1 MVVRLLLTA
10 AIGYFLGNL
19 NGAFIMYKL
28 LTGEDIRK
36 SGSGNAGLTNFM
48 RNFGPAKGIWVLVI
62 DIGKA
67 VAACLIGKLLLAPVD
82 YANEGVMLAAVAVS
96 LGHDFPALLGFH
108 GGKGIVCGFSVA
120 LCADWRCALIILA
133 VFAVPARHR
142 KRRALPAHL
151 DPPGPGSL
159 RHGGVRH
166 GSAAFCV
173 SFLWLHWNEPFVA
186 AMGVVIGLLAIFMHR
201 ANIKRLLEGTEKK
214 ATFSKFKKQK

>member
-1 MVVRLLLTA
+1 MVLRFLLTV
-10 AIGYFLGNL
+10 IVGYLLGNL

-28 LTGEDIRK
+28 LTHEDIRK

-48 RNFGPAKGIWVLVI
+48 RNFGPGKGIWVLLI

-67 VAACLIGKLLLAPVD
+67 VAACLLGKFLLTPMGCGM
-82 YANEGVMLAAVAVS
+82 EGLMAGAVAVS

-133 VFAVPARHR
+133 VFVICLYFTRYV
-142 KRRALPAHL
+142 
-151 DPPGPGSL
+151 SL
-159 RHGGVRH
+159 
-166 GSAAFCV
+166 SSILAAAAFCV
-173 SFLWLHWNEPFVA
+173 SFVIFHANEPVVA
-186 AMGVVIGLLAIFMHR
+186 ILGVVIGLLAIFMHR
-201 ANIKRLLEGTEKK
+201 ANIKRLLAGTEKK

>member
-1 MVVRLLLTA
+1 MWIRGIITVVIA
-10 AIGYFLGNL
+10 YFLGNL

-28 LTGEDIRK
+28 LTHEDIRS

-67 VAACLIGKLLLAPVD
+67 VAACLIGKLLLAPFGYGD
-82 YANEGVMLAAVAVS
+82 EGVMLAAVAVS

-120 LCADWRCALIILA
+120 LCADWRCALAILA
-133 VFAVPARHR
+133 VFAICLYLTRYV
-142 KRRALPAHL
+142 
-151 DPPGPGSL
+151 SL
-159 RHGGVRH
+159 SSILGA
-166 GSAAFCV
+166 AAFCV
-173 SFLWLHWNEPFVA
+173 SFLLLHWQEPFVA

-201 ANIKRLLEGTEKK
+201 ANIKRLLSGTEKK

>member
-1 MVVRLLLTA
+1 MWIRGLATILIA
-10 AIGYFLGNL
+10 YFLGNL
-19 NGAFIMYKL
+19 NGAFVMYKL

-67 VAACLIGKLLLAPVD
+67 VLACLVGKFLFAPLG
-82 YANEGVMLAAVAVS
+82 YAREGLMLAAVAVS

-133 VFAVPARHR
+133 VFGFGLYITRYV
-142 KRRALPAHL
+142 
-151 DPPGPGSL
+151 SL
-159 RHGGVRH
+159 SSVL
-166 GSAAFCV
+166 AAATFCI
-173 SFLWLHWNEPFVA
+173 SFLLLHWYEPFVA

-214 ATFSKFKKQK
+214 ATFSKFKKNKK

>member
-1 MVVRLLLTA
+1 MAIRLLLTA
-10 AIGYFLGNL
+10 VIGYFLGNL

-28 LTGEDIRK
+28 LTHEDIRA

-48 RNFGPAKGIWVLVI
+48 RNFGPAKGIWVFAI

-67 VAACLIGKLLLAPVD
+67 VLACLLGKLLFAPLG
-82 YANEGVMLAAVAVS
+82 YSQEGLMLGALAVS

-133 VFAVPARHR
+133 VFVI
-142 KRRALPAHL
+142 
-151 DPPGPGSL
+151 SL
-159 RHGGVRH
+159 YVTRYVSLSSILGA
-166 GSAAFCV
+166 AAFCI
-173 SFLWLHWNEPFVA
+173 SFAVLHWSEPVVA
-186 AMGVVIGLLAIFMHR
+186 VIGVLIGLLAIFMHR
-201 ANIKRLLEGTEKK
+201 ANIKRLIAGTEKK